1 MLAPHCWLTFCVH
14 GAELGLAVA
23 TAIAAVAI
31 GLWWLEALTL
41 PRFLGSCPDQAKF
54 QSRLGS

>member
-1 MLAPHCWLTFCVH
+1 MH